1 MSDLSQNPNWFHSD
15 LLKTFVLNILNNSQ
29 GVKVRGINIEQYPCQ
44 HCNRE
49 IFSFHPIIL
58 LSCGHAF
65 HLTCINFN
73 LDLAICPKCPVQ
85 SEVRVEEFE
94 ISPKHKQ
101 KTNQFKDSRKFKKL
115 FNEILN
121 EATMQNTTQSHY
133 ESNTRLSIDFNDL
146 NKKIS
151 NAEENYQTSIH
162 EVLRRYY
169 NLGKAIAWLYDH
181 FYKIT
186 HDDSESRQKI
196 NQEFKRQLQIDT
208 LDMALRK
215 RKERNEKIFSLFSC
229 FNTNE
234 DKFKGREMIN
244 RIRSFSV
251 STISSLSWE
260 NINIVKSYIINE
272 LDRRNRQYNNRN
284 YSYF

>member
-1 MSDLSQNPNWFHSD
+1 
-15 LLKTFVLNILNNSQ
+15 
-29 GVKVRGINIEQYPCQ
+29 RGINIEQYPCQ

-65 HLTCINFN
+65 HITCVNFT
-73 LDLAICPKCPVQ
+73 LDPPICPKCPVQ

-94 ISPKHKQ
+94 ITPKRKK
-101 KTNQFKDSRKFKKL
+101 KTIKFEDCQKFKKL
-115 FNEILN
+115 VNELLN
-121 EATMQNTTQSHY
+121 EATEQNTTQSHHD
-133 ESNTRLSIDFNDL
+133 SNTRLIDFNDL

-151 NAEENYQTSIH
+151 NAEEYHKKSIH
-162 EVLRRYY
+162 EVLWHYY
-169 NLGKAIAWLYDH
+169 NLGEALARLYDD

-186 HDDSESRQKI
+186 HDDSASRQKV
-196 NQEFKRQLQIDT
+196 NQKFKEQLQIDT

-215 RKERNEKIFSLFSC
+215 RKERSEKIFSLFNC

-234 DKFKGREMIN
+234 NKFKGREMIN

-251 STISSLSWE
+251 STISSL
-260 NINIVKSYIINE
+260 
-272 LDRRNRQYNNRN
+272 
-284 YSYF
+284 